1 MSTLFPEPYRGVLHL
16 TEKIAAFLCPRK
28 QKLAVAESCTGGLVA
43 EWITRCPGSSA
54 WFDRGVVTYSN
65 QSKVDLLG
73 VPWPMINDAGA
84 VSGSTALAMA
94 DGLLN
99 RSSVDWV
106 ISITGIA
113 GPDGGTPKNRVGT
126 VWISWTGRNTAVS
139 ASRFQFSG
147 GRTEVRCSAAE
158 AALSG
163 LLSLLIASSA
173 PSDKRKRLPDI
184 FASKPN
190 G

>member
-1 MSTLFPEPYRGVLHL
+1 MSTLFPEPNRGIRHL
-16 TEKIAAFLCPRK
+16 TEKIANFLCLRK
-28 QKLAVAESCTGGLVA
+28 QMLAVAESCTGGLVA
-43 EWITRCPGSSA
+43 EWITQYPGSSA

-73 VPWPMINDAGA
+73 VPWPVINDAGA
-84 VSGSTALAMA
+84 VSGSTVLAMA

-106 ISITGIA
+106 VSVSGIA

-126 VWISWTGRNTAVS
+126 VWIGWTGRKASAS
-139 ASRFQFSG
+139 ASRFQFG
-147 GRTEVRCSAAE
+147 GNRTDVRSSAAE

-163 LLSLLIASSA
+163 LLSLLIAFSA
-173 PSDKRKRLPDI
+173 SGEKRKRLPDTH
-184 FASKPN
+184 ALKPN

>member
-1 MSTLFPEPYRGVLHL
+1 MSTLFPEPNRRIRHL
-16 TEKIAAFLCPRK
+16 TQEIAAFLCPRK
-28 QKLAVAESCTGGLVA
+28 HMLAVAESCTGGLVA

-65 QSKVDLLG
+65 RSKVDLLG
-73 VPWPMINDAGA
+73 VPWPIIKEAGA
-84 VSGSTALAMA
+84 VSGLTVLAMA

-106 ISITGIA
+106 VSITGIA

-126 VWISWTGRNTAVS
+126 VWIGWTGRNTAAA

-147 GRTEVRCSAAE
+147 GRNDVRCSAAE

-163 LLSLLIASSA
+163 LLSLLIAFSA
-173 PSDKRKRLPDI
+173 LSDK
-184 FASKPN
+184 
-190 G
+190 